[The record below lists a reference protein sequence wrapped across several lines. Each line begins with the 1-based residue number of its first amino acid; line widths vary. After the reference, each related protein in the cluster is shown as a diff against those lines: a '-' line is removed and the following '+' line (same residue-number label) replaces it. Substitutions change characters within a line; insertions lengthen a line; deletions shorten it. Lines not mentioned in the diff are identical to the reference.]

1 MSGQAVR
8 VGGAALALLAAVALA
23 AGAVALLTGGGDAAQ
38 VRIIAPEPTAA
49 AEPAAQGI
57 APDTRVQVSGAVMS
71 PGVYAMN
78 DGDRV
83 MDAIAAAGGVD
94 PGADLSRI
102 NLALRVQDE
111 AHYHVPFVGETPPPS
126 PAGASS
132 TSPVVGRPESS
143 SIANSLIDLNTATA
157 QELESLPGIGPIT
170 AGKIV
175 AHREV
180 SGPFAAVDDVQDV
193 PGIGPKTLESIR
205 SLVTVSGGP

>member
-23 AGAVALLTGGGDAAQ
+23 AGAVALLTRGDDTAQ
-38 VRIIAPEPTAA
+38 VRIVAPEPTAA
-49 AEPAAQGI
+49 ADPAATDI
-57 APDTRVQVSGAVMS
+57 RVQVSGAVMS
-71 PGVYAMN
+71 PGMYAMN
-78 DGDRV
+78 NGDRV

-94 PGADLSRI
+94 PGADLSGI

-111 AHYHVPFVGETPPPS
+111 AHYHVPTVGETLPSS

-132 TSPVVGRPESS
+132 ASLGAGGRGTSST
-143 SIANSLIDLNTATA
+143 ANSLIDLNTASA
-157 QELESLPGIGPIT
+157 RELESLPGIGPVM
-170 AGKIV
+170 AGRIV

-180 SGPFAAVDDVQDV
+180 NGPFAAVDDVQDV
-193 PGIGPKTLESIR
+193 TGIGPKTLESIR

>member
-23 AGAVALLTGGGDAAQ
+23 AGAVVLLTGGDDAAQ
-38 VRIIAPEPTAA
+38 VRIVAPEPTAA
-49 AEPAAQGI
+49 AAPAATDI
-57 APDTRVQVSGAVMS
+57 RVQVSGAVMS

-78 DGDRV
+78 NGDRV

-94 PGADLSRI
+94 PGADLSGI

-111 AHYHVPFVGETPPPS
+111 AHYHIPTVGETPPPS

-132 TSPVVGRPESS
+132 TSPRAGGRGTSS
-143 SIANSLIDLNTATA
+143 TTNLLIDLNTASA
-157 QELESLPGIGPIT
+157 QGVESLPGIGPVM
-170 AGKIV
+170 AGRIV

-180 SGPFAAVDDVQDV
+180 NGPFAAVDDIQDV

-205 SLVTVSGGP
+205 SLVTVSGRP

>member
-8 VGGAALALLAAVALA
+8 VGGAAVALA
-23 AGAVALLTGGGDAAQ
+23 AGAVALLTGGDDAAQ
-38 VRIIAPEPTAA
+38 VRIVAPEPTAA
-49 AEPAAQGI
+49 AAPAATDI
-57 APDTRVQVSGAVMS
+57 RVQVSGAVMS

-78 DGDRV
+78 NGDRV

-94 PGADLSRI
+94 PGADLSGI

-111 AHYHVPFVGETPPPS
+111 AHYHIPTVGETPPPS

-132 TSPVVGRPESS
+132 TSPGTGGRGTSS
-143 SIANSLIDLNTATA
+143 TANSLIDLNTASA
-157 QELESLPGIGPIT
+157 QELEFLPGIGPVM
-170 AGKIV
+170 AGRIV

-180 SGPFAAVDDVQDV
+180 NGPFAAVDEVQDV

-205 SLVTVSGGP
+205 SLVTVSGEP